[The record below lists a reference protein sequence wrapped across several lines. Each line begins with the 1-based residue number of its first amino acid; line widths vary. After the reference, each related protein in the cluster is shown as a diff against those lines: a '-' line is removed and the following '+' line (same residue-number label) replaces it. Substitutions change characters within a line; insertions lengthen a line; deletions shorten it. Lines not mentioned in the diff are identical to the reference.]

1 MGISRDSRHKRRAT
15 GGKRAIH
22 QKKRKF
28 ELGRPAS
35 NTKLGSSRV
44 HLVRCRGGAIK
55 HRALR
60 LDVGNYSWG
69 SEHVACKTKII
80 GVVYNA
86 TSNELVRTN
95 TITKGTIV
103 MIDATP
109 FKTWYQSHYGVE
121 LGKKKVVHT
130 DEATGEKKEE
140 TAQPVKQSG
149 HVQAKLR
156 YRLAHQKLDLNL
168 EEQFNSGRLMACVSS
183 RPGQSGRADG
193 YILEGKELDF
203 YRKKLDKRKK

>member
-1 MGISRDSRHKRRAT
+1 MGICRDSRHKRRAT

-28 ELGRPAS
+28 ELGRPSS
-35 NTKLGSSRV
+35 NTKLGASRI

-60 LDVGNYSWG
+60 LDAGNYSWG
-69 SEHVACKTKII
+69 SEHVACKTKVIS
-80 GVVYNA
+80 VVYNA

-103 MIDATP
+103 MVDATP
-109 FKTWYQSHYGVE
+109 FKTRYQSHYGVE
-121 LGKKKVVHT
+121 LGKKKVVHS
-130 DEATGEKKEE
+130 DANEEKKDEVRE
-140 TAQPVKQSG
+140 PAKQSP
-149 HVQAKLR
+149 HVLAKLK
-156 YRLAHQKLDLNL
+156 YRLAHQKLDSNL
-168 EEQFNSGRLMACVSS
+168 EEQFGSGRLLACVSS

-203 YRKKLDKRKK
+203 YRKKLDKKKKN